1 MSNDIRQMLERL
13 ATVEGRLTPTGVN
26 HGLNSQQREVPQ
38 LPALFKPKH
47 IRALGSRTD
56 PAHPMDGYMVGDST
70 APRGNALEEAIAEIE
85 EDMVSKVKKD
95 LTQYLD
101 HLEKKGHVSNELKNK
116 ARDAIER
123 GEVEED
129 EVEEGDDS
137 PLPQTPGEFAAGA
150 ASGALGYKLLSNPI
164 VQRAMPV
171 AGAVYQGA
179 DAFNRANLGDKVG
192 SAISLA
198 GAGLSVDP
206 ITSPLA
212 WGAMGVQAARDKY
225 KTGEFFPSDEKI
237 KSTYYRSV
245 LEPPIPPA
253 NQRPTGPRP
262 PSSFEHPMKENAPVK
277 TYTMEDGTCLECHGD
292 DQSGYEIR
300 NGEQVL
306 PTRFSNLDH
315 ADMAVKIFQKR
326 REANQNQDY
335 LEEK

>member
-1 MSNDIRQMLERL
+1 MSNDIKNILERL
-13 ATVEGRLTPTGVN
+13 AAVEGKLTPTGVK

-56 PAHPMDGYMVGDST
+56 PANPMDGYMVGERDQ
-70 APRGNALEEAIAEIE
+70 PRGNALEEAIAEIE
-85 EDMVSKVKKD
+85 EDMISKVKKD
-95 LTQYLD
+95 LTKYLD
-101 HLEKKGHVSNELKNK
+101 HLEKKGRVSSELKNK

-129 EVEEGDDS
+129 DES
-137 PLPQTPGEFAAGA
+137 PLPKTPGEFAAGA
-150 ASGALGYKLLSNPI
+150 AGGALGYKLLSNPI

-171 AGAVYQGA
+171 AGAVYSGY
-179 DAFNRANLGDKVG
+179 DAINRANAGDRVG
-192 SAISLA
+192 SAIAAAGAVPALTYPSLA
-198 GAGLSVDP
+198 
-206 ITSPLA
+206 
-212 WGAMGVQAARDKY
+212 VQGARDKY

-237 KSTYYRSV
+237 KSTYARSV

-253 NQRPTGPRP
+253 NQRPTANTKQPWD
-262 PSSFEHPMKENAPVK
+262 HKPVK
-277 TYTMEDGTCLECHGD
+277 TYAMEDGTCLECYGD
-292 DQSGYEIR
+292 DQTGFEIR
-300 NGEQVL
+300 NGENVL

-326 REANQNQDY
+326 REANQTQNQDY

>member
-1 MSNDIRQMLERL
+1 MSNDIKQMLERL
-13 ATVEGRLTPTGVN
+13 ATVEGRLTPTGVK

-70 APRGNALEEAIAEIE
+70 EPRGTALEEAIAEIE
-85 EDMVSKVKKD
+85 EDMVSRVKKD

-129 EVEEGDDS
+129 DES
-137 PLPQTPGEFAAGA
+137 PFPQTAGEWAAGL
-150 ASGALGYKLLSNPI
+150 ASGALGHKLLSNPI
-164 VQRAMPV
+164 VQKALPV
-171 AGAVYQGA
+171 AGSVYQGY
-179 DAFNRANLGDKVG
+179 DAINRANSGDVVG
-192 SAISLA
+192 SAIAAA
-198 GAGLSVDP
+198 GAVPALSYP
-206 ITSPLA
+206 SMA
-212 WGAMGVQAARDKY
+212 VQAARDKY

-237 KSTYYRSV
+237 KSTYGRSV

-253 NQRPTGPRP
+253 NQRPTANTKQPWQHP
-262 PSSFEHPMKENAPVK
+262 PVKENAPVR
-277 TYTMEDGTCLECHGD
+277 TYNMENGTCLECYGD
-292 DQSGYEIR
+292 DQAGYEIR

-315 ADMAVKIFQKR
+315 ADMAVKLFQKR
-326 REANQNQDY
+326 RAANQNQDY
-335 LEEK
+335 IEEK